1 MFNALPFITIN
12 PCFQIVFAVSYFFDK
27 DHYEDPEAFSKI
39 APDVQLHNYVACGL
53 VAYNLRSRQMKW
65 QLHLDLT
72 TDLTKFRA
80 FVYSNPVLADLD
92 GDGKLEI
99 LVGTSVGFIYVVNS
113 DGKVRKGFPLQMGE
127 IQAPI
132 AVHDLNGDGQLEIV
146 AADSR
151 HNIAV
156 FHSNGDNL
164 WHRHVSGFV
173 SRFGFC
179 LGATRSLSLFVRSG
193 ITFGDVNGDG
203 QVDVVAATNSGQVW
217 VLNGATGDSISNF
230 PLKAGGPILAP
241 VTIAKLHDNGKNS
254 MELVRCLRAF
264 VFLLF
269 CSCGCF

>member
-1 MFNALPFITIN
+1 LQSKLRGFIWIKLFQLIIL
-12 PCFQIVFAVSYFFDK
+12 FQIVFAVSYFFDK

-53 VAYNLRSRQMKW
+53 VAYNLRTRAMKW

-80 FVYSNPVLADLD
+80 FVYNSPVLADLD

-99 LVGTSVGFIYVVNS
+99 LLGTSVGFIYVVNS

-127 IQAPI
+127 IQASI
-132 AVHDLNGDGQLEIV
+132 AVHDLNGDGQLEII

-173 SRFGFC
+173 SRSECILTSYFSFFCADFLCTVVLPSETSMETAKWTWWLPPTAVSFGF
-179 LGATRSLSLFVRSG
+179 LMAQLEIPSPIFLSKP
-193 ITFGDVNGDG
+193 
-203 QVDVVAATNSGQVW
+203 VDPYWPQ
-217 VLNGATGDSISNF
+217 
-230 PLKAGGPILAP
+230 
-241 VTIAKLHDNGKNS
+241 
-254 MELVRCLRAF
+254 
-264 VFLLF
+264 
-269 CSCGCF
+269 